1 MVSLTQL
8 RTCAAIKRCVHKQT
22 INVECCSYSLSI
34 RAIFQNFAIYFV
46 LTREMF
52 LTVMIYQGKAGAPEF
67 QVKSFLS
74 WCTTG
79 INAATKVIAV
89 FQLSY
94 RFLNAKHKF
103 KVYYQI
109 AFTKQDANIFM
120 RKKPRIF
127 LIVKTCSKLS

>member
-1 MVSLTQL
+1 MVSLIQL
-8 RTCAAIKRCVHKQT
+8 RTCAAIKRCVHKQI

-34 RAIFQNFAIYFV
+34 KDIFQNFAIYFL

-52 LTVMIYQGKAGAPEF
+52 LTVMIYQGKAEAPEF

-74 WCTTG
+74 WCTIG

-94 RFLNAKHKF
+94 RSLNAKHKF

-109 AFTKQDANIFM
+109 VFTEEDANIFM
-120 RKKPRIF
+120 CKKPRIF
-127 LIVKTCSKLS
+127 LLVKTCSKLS